1 MAVSMLSPFIAY
13 APPLLGLL
21 LGAAVLIAIA
31 RLPGWI
37 TKLRLWQKYS
47 ASHRQF
53 ALEAVA
59 GKYKWI
65 ENPWSS
71 L

>member
-21 LGAAVLIAIA
+21 LSAAVLIAIA